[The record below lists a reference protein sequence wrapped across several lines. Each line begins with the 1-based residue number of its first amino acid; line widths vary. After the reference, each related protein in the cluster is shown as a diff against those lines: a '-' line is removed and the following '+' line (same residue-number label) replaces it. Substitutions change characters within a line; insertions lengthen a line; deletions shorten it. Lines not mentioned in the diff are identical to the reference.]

1 MTHWSAWY
9 QFVEDE
15 LASIAHERMV
25 QFIATVDGK
34 ETVFQVFAHEGMLPV
49 FEKKRIGSLMKNS
62 DGLPDYIVRQ
72 VLAYRY
78 ELTPVEIALSNLAL
92 MPNSYSLDGAS
103 QADQINARR
112 RVNE

>member
-9 QFVEDE
+9 PFTEAE
-15 LASIAHERMV
+15 LPRIARDRMV
-25 QFIATVDGK
+25 QFIATVDTK
-34 ETVFQVFAHEGMLPV
+34 NTVFQVFAHAGMLPV

-62 DGLPDYIVRQ
+62 SGLPDYIVRPL
-72 VLAYRY
+72 LAYRY
-78 ELTPVEIALSNLAL
+78 ELTPIEIALSNLAL